1 MLLYKSWRNPCMY
14 KSCND
19 GLSYDMVYLS
29 TLYFSFITHPLYD
42 VFYYVLSMGCVTD
55 HEYPIGSEIGSD
67 LERIPKY
74 IMLFK

>member
-1 MLLYKSWRNPCMY
+1 MY

-55 HEYPIGSEIGSD
+55 HEYPIGSD

-74 IMLFK
+74 MYIMLFK